1 MTHHTAEHRSQ
12 AMNDCI
18 DACTQCEAT
27 CLETIN
33 YCLGEGGEHADP
45 NHIALMATCA
55 DICATCRR
63 AMLRGSDAHKALCG
77 ACADVCRQ
85 CADSC
90 ERIGEDADMKRCAEA
105 CRRCA
110 ESCDAMAAR

>member
-1 MTHHTAEHRSQ
+1 MTHHTAEHRNQ

-18 DACTQCEAT
+18 VACQQCETT

-33 YCLGEGGEHADP
+33 YCLGEGGEHAAPD
-45 NHIALMATCA
+45 HIALMAACTDICSTCA
-55 DICATCRR
+55 RT
-63 AMLRGSDAHKALCG
+63 MLRGATVHTPVCK
-77 ACADVCRQ
+77 ACAEVCRQ

-90 ERIGEDADMKRCAEA
+90 ERAGDDAEMKRCAEA

-110 ESCDAMAAR
+110 EACAAM